1 MRRFYFI
8 LSLVFFSIPVFSQYL
23 SLLQNEKVN
32 SDIRILESWIRA
44 QMDYKN
50 IPGITV
56 GIIYDQE
63 LIWAKG
69 FGYSN
74 LGNKIP
80 ATSQTL
86 YRIASIS
93 KTFTATAIMQLRDEG
108 KLRLD
113 DPVKKFIPDFKI
125 KNPFPDTR
133 EITVFHLIT
142 HTSGLPRN
150 AAFPYWTDRKFPTMK
165 QILEALPEQELIYP
179 PGTQYKYSNLGI
191 ALLGEVVA
199 SASGMSYEKFVT
211 ENILKP
217 LEMNSS
223 SVILKETD
231 KKNLVTPYSHRF
243 PDGSRR
249 VMPFTEAKG
258 IAPAANITSNIEDLA
273 KYISLQFRKGRKGGN
288 QILDSHTLED
298 MQRIQWLNPG
308 WTSGYGLGFRV
319 WKQDNYT
326 VVGHGGWVAGNRTQI
341 SFIPKEKIGVVV
353 LTNADDVSPAFFARK
368 ILELMTP
375 VIKSATSP
383 EVQTIKADP
392 SWEKYLGIYTDASWY
407 DTEVMIYNNQLVMNG
422 YSYPPEDTPDSEIK
436 ILVPEEKNTFRM
448 SGPNGNGE
456 RVVFEMDNNDKVIR
470 IKVGENYIFPK
481 K

>member
-1 MRRFYFI
+1 
-8 LSLVFFSIPVFSQYL
+8 
-23 SLLQNEKVN
+23 
-32 SDIRILESWIRA
+32 
-44 QMDYKN
+44 
-50 IPGITV
+50 
-56 GIIYDQE
+56 
-63 LIWAKG
+63 
-69 FGYSN
+69 
-74 LGNKIP
+74 
-80 ATSQTL
+80 
-86 YRIASIS
+86 
-93 KTFTATAIMQLRDEG
+93 
-108 KLRLD
+108 
-113 DPVKKFIPDFKI
+113 
-125 KNPFPDTR
+125 
-133 EITVFHLIT
+133 
-142 HTSGLPRN
+142 
-150 AAFPYWTDRKFPTMK
+150 MK

-341 SFIPKEKIGVVV
+341 SFIPKDKIGVVV